1 MQARLFNNAQAL
13 TQNNCQKTCKT
24 TFYILYLR
32 HQSARIGRSR
42 YLHYKKDGRSP
53 RKGAPNF
60 FLVLGFIGLLDLLVK
75 IIDKIGVVRPQGG
88 LLNSLSNNKKSEKLS
103 FLASVPPQVVP
114 IALPD

>member
-24 TFYILYLR
+24 TFYILYLH

-53 RKGAPNF
+53 RKGTPNF
-60 FLVLGFIGLLDLLVK
+60 FTLGAYWSKLDLFNPVK
-75 IIDKIGVVRPQGG
+75 YI
-88 LLNSLSNNKKSEKLS
+88 LLLQKVHRMLNHCE
-103 FLASVPPQVVP
+103 
-114 IALPD
+114 I